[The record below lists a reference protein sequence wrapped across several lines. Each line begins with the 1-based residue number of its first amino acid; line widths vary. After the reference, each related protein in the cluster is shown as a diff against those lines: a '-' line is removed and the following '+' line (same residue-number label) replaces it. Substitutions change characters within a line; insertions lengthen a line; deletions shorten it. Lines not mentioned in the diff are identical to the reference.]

1 MRLEPTEESMY
12 RRMDLKDHL
21 MILIPVMG
29 LVVSLGFFFLASPSA
44 QIMGLGAVIA
54 GLAGLGTC
62 GGGFVW
68 LKKRIM
74 PLSGCFLEIRT
85 DSFAAVQP
93 YKDSKYE
100 SCRIY
105 YKEVEMLVKERAGKG
120 FYIKIMQ
127 TGESVIQGS
136 QENQENPRTIFV
148 SPFGYSREEMEKVYE
163 VLKERVLQTAKVYE
177 YAE

>member
-1 MRLEPTEESMY
+1 MY
-12 RRMDLKDHL
+12 RRMDLKDRF
-21 MILIPVMG
+21 MMLIPVMG

-44 QIMGLGAVIA
+44 QAMGLGVVTVGVA
-54 GLAGLGTC
+54 GLCVC
-62 GGGFVW
+62 GGGFIW
-68 LKKRIM
+68 LKQRIM
-74 PLSGCFLEIRT
+74 PLTGCFLEIRT

-93 YKDSKYE
+93 YKDSRYE

-105 YKEVEMLVKERAGKG
+105 YKEVETLVKEKAGKG
-120 FYIKIMQ
+120 FYIRIMQ

-136 QENQENPRTIFV
+136 QENRRTMFV

-163 VLKERVLQTAKVYE
+163 VLKERVLQTAEVYD

>member
-1 MRLEPTEESMY
+1 MRLEPAEEAMY

-21 MILIPVMG
+21 MILIPAMG
-29 LVVSLGFFFLASPSA
+29 LLVSLGFFFLASPSA
-44 QIMGLGAVIA
+44 QIVGLGAVIA
-54 GLAGLGTC
+54 GLAGLAGC

-85 DSFAAVQP
+85 DNFAAVQP
-93 YKDSKYE
+93 YKDSQYE

-105 YKEVEMLVKERAGKG
+105 YKEVETLVKERAGKG

-127 TGESVIQGS
+127 TGESVIQGR
-136 QENQENPRTIFV
+136 QENRRTIFV
-148 SPFGYSREEMEKVYE
+148 SPFGYTREEMEKVYE
-163 VLKERVLQTAKVYE
+163 VLKKRVLQTAKVYE